1 MNSPLRV
8 AGICTAGET
17 GAQRSEATAQAPQL
31 ARAEATT
38 HVQPVTLGPDSSP
51 HHVPGREG
59 AHLWMVEV
67 FTVLLDRNLQNNRS
81 KRLLPNSHTVL
92 LWHGQL
98 SPTDTRR
105 SAPGAVPPPFC
116 WSSSGCTHV
125 RVRVCLCVCTCV
137 RERRR
142 AGQVNQLGGEQ
153 IQSLFYF
160 FYHFLLSWA
169 QGLSGASSFSQGINK
184 GTFFSVIMIK
194 IIIINTAV
202 AYISPASLSPDL
214 KTLGK

>member
-8 AGICTAGET
+8 AGIRTAGET

-31 ARAEATT
+31 ACAEATT
-38 HVQPVTLGPDSSP
+38 HVQPVTLGPDSS

-81 KRLLPNSHTVL
+81 KGLLPNTVL
-92 LWHGQL
+92 LWPGQL
-98 SPTDTRR
+98 SPTDKRT
-105 SAPGAVPPPFC
+105 STPGTIPPPFC

-125 RVRVCLCVCTCV
+125 RAHVCLCVCICV

-142 AGQVNQLGGEQ
+142 ASQVNQLRGEQ
-153 IQSLFYF
+153 IQRLFYLF
-160 FYHFLLSWA
+160 IYFLPLLA
-169 QGLSGASSFSQGINK
+169 L
-184 GTFFSVIMIK
+184 
-194 IIIINTAV
+194 
-202 AYISPASLSPDL
+202 
-214 KTLGK
+214 LGSRPEWCQLVFPGN

>member
-81 KRLLPNSHTVL
+81 KGLLPNSHTVL
-92 LWHGQL
+92 LWPGQL

-125 RVRVCLCVCTCV
+125 RVRVCLCVCICV
-137 RERRR
+137 REGICMNVVEIIALLREKRCAESSR
-142 AGQVNQLGGEQ
+142 DQRGPQGPAGSPALHPALLPSPSQRSNLR
-153 IQSLFYF
+153 
-160 FYHFLLSWA
+160 HFLWVLVR
-169 QGLSGASSFSQGINK
+169 F
-184 GTFFSVIMIK
+184 
-194 IIIINTAV
+194 
-202 AYISPASLSPDL
+202 PC
-214 KTLGK
+214 